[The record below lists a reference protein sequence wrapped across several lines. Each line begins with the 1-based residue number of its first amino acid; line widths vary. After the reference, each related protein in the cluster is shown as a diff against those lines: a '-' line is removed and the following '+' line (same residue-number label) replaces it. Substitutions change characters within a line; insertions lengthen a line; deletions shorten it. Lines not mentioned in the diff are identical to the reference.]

1 MGQKYYLIYI
11 LVGSILNAMRISKPV
26 PAKAAGAA
34 SSKRE
39 LTPNPMSEID
49 VRALT
54 SRLRRAEGQVR
65 AVARLIEE
73 GESCEAVA
81 QQLTAARRALDR
93 AFFVLVGCAVQH
105 GQVAPESVGDLLAK
119 YA

>member
-1 MGQKYYLIYI
+1 MK
-11 LVGSILNAMRISKPV
+11 VSKLL
-26 PAKAAGAA
+26 PARPTKTVQ
-34 SSKRE
+34 SKRE
-39 LTPNPMSEID
+39 LKPNPLSD
-49 VRALT
+49 VDMRALT

-65 AVARLIEE
+65 AVARLLEE

-93 AFFVLVGCAVQH
+93 AFFALVGCAVQH
-105 GQVAPESVGDLLAK
+105 GQVAPGGVADLLAK

>member
-1 MGQKYYLIYI
+1 MFI
-11 LVGSILNAMRISKPV
+11 LVGSIFQSMSQSKLSRAQ
-26 PAKAAGAA
+26 PARSNTALSADD
-34 SSKRE
+34 
-39 LTPNPMSEID
+39 M
-49 VRALT
+49 RALT

-73 GESCEAVA
+73 GEPCDVVA

-93 AFFVLVGCAVQH
+93 TFFEMVGCAVRH
-105 GQVAPESVGDLLAK
+105 GQIAPEDVSAMLGK

>member
-1 MGQKYYLIYI
+1 MNDHKSRPT
-11 LVGSILNAMRISKPV
+11 VAPACPV
-26 PAKAAGAA
+26 NSALSADD
-34 SSKRE
+34 
-39 LTPNPMSEID
+39 M
-49 VRALT
+49 RALT

-73 GESCEAVA
+73 GESCDVVA

-93 AFFVLVGCAVQH
+93 TFFEMVGCAVLH
-105 GQVAPESVGDLLAK
+105 GQIAPAQLSALLGK

>member
-1 MGQKYYLIYI
+1 MPG
-11 LVGSILNAMRISKPV
+11 
-26 PAKAAGAA
+26 
-34 SSKRE
+34 
-39 LTPNPMSEID
+39 TMSEAEM
-49 VRALT
+49 RALT

-93 AFFVLVGCAVQH
+93 AFFALVGCAVQH
-105 GQVAPESVGDLLAK
+105 GQVAPDGVADLLAK

>member
-1 MGQKYYLIYI
+1 MK
-11 LVGSILNAMRISKPV
+11 ISKATASATGKSTKISRT
-26 PAKAAGAA
+26 AKAGLSTHA
-34 SSKRE
+34 STAQSMTE
-39 LTPNPMSEID
+39 AEM
-49 VRALT
+49 RALT

-93 AFFVLVGCAVQH
+93 AFFALVGCAVQH
-105 GQVAPESVGDLLAK
+105 GQVAPEGVADLLAK

>member
-1 MGQKYYLIYI
+1 MK
-11 LVGSILNAMRISKPV
+11 ISKPTPV
-26 PAKAAGAA
+26 RTVKAASAKG
-34 SSKRE
+34 KPM
-39 LTPNPMSEID
+39 PNTMSEAD
-49 VRALT
+49 MRALT

-93 AFFVLVGCAVQH
+93 AFFALVGCAVQH
-105 GQVAPESVGDLLAK
+105 GQVAPEGVADLLAK

>member
-1 MGQKYYLIYI
+1 M
-11 LVGSILNAMRISKPV
+11 
-26 PAKAAGAA
+26 
-34 SSKRE
+34 
-39 LTPNPMSEID
+39 
-49 VRALT
+49 RALT

-73 GESCEAVA
+73 GEPCDVVA

-93 AFFVLVGCAVQH
+93 AFFAMVGCAVQH
-105 GQVAPESVGDLLAK
+105 GQIAPEDVSNMLGK

>member
-1 MGQKYYLIYI
+1 MSQSK
-11 LVGSILNAMRISKPV
+11 LNKPQSTSTQSVPLTLSADDMRAI
-26 PAKAAGAA
+26 
-34 SSKRE
+34 
-39 LTPNPMSEID
+39 
-49 VRALT
+49 T

-73 GESCEAVA
+73 GESCDVVA

-93 AFFVLVGCAVQH
+93 TFYEMVGCAVRH
-105 GQVAPESVGDLLAK
+105 GQIAPENVSAMLGK

>member
-1 MGQKYYLIYI
+1 MMSQGK
-11 LVGSILNAMRISKPV
+11 SSKPQ
-26 PAKAAGAA
+26 PTA
-34 SSKRE
+34 
-39 LTPNPMSEID
+39 PNTALSAND
-49 VRALT
+49 TRALT

-73 GESCEAVA
+73 GESCDVVA

-93 AFFVLVGCAVQH
+93 TFYEMVGCAVRH
-105 GQVAPESVGDLLAK
+105 GQIAPENVSAMLGK

>member
-1 MGQKYYLIYI
+1 MKVSKLSP
-11 LVGSILNAMRISKPV
+11 VRPARVASSNRASTANAM
-26 PAKAAGAA
+26 
-34 SSKRE
+34 
-39 LTPNPMSEID
+39 SEMD

-93 AFFVLVGCAVQH
+93 AFFALVGCAVQH
-105 GQVAPESVGDLLAK
+105 GQVAPDGVGDLLAK

>member
-1 MGQKYYLIYI
+1 MSQSK
-11 LVGSILNAMRISKPV
+11 LNQPQST
-26 PAKAAGAA
+26 KAQSTRSALSAD
-34 SSKRE
+34 
-39 LTPNPMSEID
+39 D
-49 VRALT
+49 VRAIT

-73 GESCEAVA
+73 GESCDVVA

-93 AFFVLVGCAVQH
+93 TFYEMVGCAVQH
-105 GQVAPESVGDLLAK
+105 GQIAPENVSAMLGK

>member
-1 MGQKYYLIYI
+1 MT
-11 LVGSILNAMRISKPV
+11 ISNSATLLA
-26 PAKAAGAA
+26 AKAV
-34 SSKRE
+34 SSKRGPI
-39 LTPNPMSEID
+39 PNTMSERD
-49 VRALT
+49 MRALT

-93 AFFVLVGCAVQH
+93 AFFALVGCAVQH
-105 GQVAPESVGDLLAK
+105 GQVAPEGVAELLAK

>member
-1 MGQKYYLIYI
+1 MK
-11 LVGSILNAMRISKPV
+11 ISKPK
-26 PAKAAGAA
+26 PALAVKAA
-34 SSKRE
+34 SSKGKPM
-39 LTPNPMSEID
+39 PNTMSEAD
-49 VRALT
+49 MRALT

-73 GESCEAVA
+73 GENCEAVA

-93 AFFVLVGCAVQH
+93 AFFALVGCAVQH
-105 GQVAPESVGDLLAK
+105 GQVAPEGVADLLAK

>member
-1 MGQKYYLIYI
+1 MK
-11 LVGSILNAMRISKPV
+11 ISKPV
-26 PAKAAGAA
+26 PARAAKVA
-34 SSKRE
+34 SAKPGPTRQP
-39 LTPNPMSEID
+39 TPNAMSEAD
-49 VRALT
+49 TRALT

-93 AFFVLVGCAVQH
+93 AFFALVGCAVQH
-105 GQVAPESVGDLLAK
+105 GQVAPEGVGDLLAK

>member
-1 MGQKYYLIYI
+1 MK
-11 LVGSILNAMRISKPV
+11 ISKPK
-26 PAKAAGAA
+26 PAVKAA
-34 SSKRE
+34 SSKGKPMA
-39 LTPNPMSEID
+39 TTMSEAD
-49 VRALT
+49 MRALT

-73 GESCEAVA
+73 GERCETVA

-93 AFFVLVGCAVQH
+93 AFFALVGCAVQH
-105 GQVAPESVGDLLAK
+105 GQVAPEGVADLLAK

>member
-1 MGQKYYLIYI
+1 MSQSK
-11 LVGSILNAMRISKPV
+11 LNNKRPAS
-26 PAKAAGAA
+26 AKAALSAA
-34 SSKRE
+34 D
-39 LTPNPMSEID
+39 M
-49 VRALT
+49 RALT

-73 GESCEAVA
+73 GEPCDVVA

-93 AFFVLVGCAVQH
+93 TFFAMVGCAVQH
-105 GQVAPESVGDLLAK
+105 GQIAPEDVSGMLGK

>member
-1 MGQKYYLIYI
+1 MSQSK
-11 LVGSILNAMRISKPV
+11 SSKPRSIT
-26 PAKAAGAA
+26 PRAALSA
-34 SSKRE
+34 E
-39 LTPNPMSEID
+39 DM
-49 VRALT
+49 RALT

-73 GESCEAVA
+73 GEPCDVVA

-93 AFFVLVGCAVQH
+93 TFFAMVGCAVQH
-105 GQVAPESVGDLLAK
+105 GQIAPEDVSAMLGK

>member
-1 MGQKYYLIYI
+1 MSQSK
-11 LVGSILNAMRISKPV
+11 SSKPRSTI
-26 PAKAAGAA
+26 ATTATIARAALSA
-34 SSKRE
+34 E
-39 LTPNPMSEID
+39 DM
-49 VRALT
+49 RALT

-73 GESCEAVA
+73 GEPCDVVA

-93 AFFVLVGCAVQH
+93 TFFAMVGCAVQH
-105 GQVAPESVGDLLAK
+105 GQIAPEDVSNMLGK

>member
-1 MGQKYYLIYI
+1 MK
-11 LVGSILNAMRISKPV
+11 VSKPKPK
-26 PAKAAGAA
+26 PASKLASTQRASKAEPSRIQLSAA
-34 SSKRE
+34 D
-39 LTPNPMSEID
+39 MQ
-49 VRALT
+49 ALT

-73 GESCEAVA
+73 GEGCEAVA

-93 AFFVLVGCAVQH
+93 AFFALVGCAVTH
-105 GQVAPESVGDLLAK
+105 GEVAPDGVADLLSK

>member
-1 MGQKYYLIYI
+1 MK
-11 LVGSILNAMRISKPV
+11 ISKLPL
-26 PAKAAGAA
+26 AKATRVA

-39 LTPNPMSEID
+39 LTPSLMSEID
-49 VRALT
+49 MRALT

-73 GESCEAVA
+73 GENCEAVA

-93 AFFVLVGCAVQH
+93 AFFALVGCAVQH
-105 GQVAPESVGDLLAK
+105 GQVAPEDVGDLLAK